1 MKWYD
6 NILDTLRS
14 WFNQP
19 DGTESELHAEMEKVG
34 GLDGLKAKIT
44 SDVKAESQA
53 EIDQLT
59 AENTQLNSG
68 LAETTRQHDA
78 LKASHATLTSDLEKA
93 NERIAELEKRST
105 AKPTTVKSE
114 SGDGEE
120 EEKMPLWKAT
130 QAYINSL

>member
-6 NILDTLRS
+6 NIMGTLRS

-19 DGTESELHAEMEKVG
+19 DGTESEIHAEMEKVG

-53 EIDQLT
+53 EIDRLT

-68 LAETTRQHDA
+68 LAETTRQFDA
-78 LKASHATLTSDLEKA
+78 LKTANETLTTDLA
-93 NERIAELEKRST
+93 NAQARISELEKRST
-105 AKPTTVKSE
+105 AKPTGVKSE
-114 SGDGEE
+114 SGDGED
-120 EEKMPLWKAT
+120 EEKMPVWKAT